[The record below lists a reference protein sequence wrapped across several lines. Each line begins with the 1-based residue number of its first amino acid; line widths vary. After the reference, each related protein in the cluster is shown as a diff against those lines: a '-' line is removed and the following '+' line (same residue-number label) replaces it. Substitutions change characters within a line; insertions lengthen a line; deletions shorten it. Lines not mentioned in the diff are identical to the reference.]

1 MHHAAP
7 LTPDALD
14 DYARQYYLSDAVDDV
29 RIEEQQ
35 QALVYRRLAQ
45 MLTGAD
51 RVLELGYGTGIS
63 ATVLIEADVPIEI
76 VEGSPLLADQARSA
90 HPGLVVHESMFETF
104 APGPVFDAVLA
115 MYIAEH
121 VDDPLSL
128 FRTITGWLRP
138 GGLLIVAVP
147 NAGSLHRRV
156 AVRMGLQERHDSLSP
171 RDLLLG
177 HQRVYTLTELRRDVE
192 RAGLVV
198 REELGWFLKVLP
210 NSMMLDFGEELLEGL
225 HAVSDELPAE
235 LMGNIAVVAEHRSE
249 IPSTAL
255 GD

>member
-14 DYARQYYLSDAVDDV
+14 EYARQYYLSDAVDDV

-35 QALVYRRLAQ
+35 QALVYRRLAR
-45 MLTGAD
+45 MLEDAD

-63 ATVLIEADVPIEI
+63 ADVLTEAGVPIEI
-76 VEGSPLLADQARSA
+76 VEGSPLLVDRARTA

-128 FRTITGWLRP
+128 FRTIAEWLRP

-177 HQRVYTLTELRRDVE
+177 HQRVYTLAELRSDVE
-192 RAGLVV
+192 RAGLTV
-198 REELGWFLKVLP
+198 RQELGWFLKVLP
-210 NSMMLDFGEELLEGL
+210 NSMMLDFGDELLKGL
-225 HAVSDELPAE
+225 HTVSEELPAE
-235 LMGNIAVVAEHRSE
+235 LMGNVAVVAERVTE
-249 IPSTAL
+249 NPSGAP
-255 GD
+255 DR